1 VYNETTISVRRGIVM
16 ENQYDLIIVGGG
28 PGGIASAVEA
38 AFFGVEKILL
48 IEKGDNHSQTIRQYY
63 KDAKRVDRNW
73 QGQSIEFEGNV
84 EFFDGTKESTLDH
97 FESLLDHDGIEAL
110 FECEVDRVIKEKEG
124 NFSVM
129 TPKGTFSAENVI
141 VAIGKMGKPNK
152 PDYKIPPT
160 IKKVVNFNPYDAH
173 GQEKILVVGGG
184 DSAVEYASEL
194 CCLNDVTLSY
204 RKESFTRVN
213 DINKEIIERYDQEEK
228 LRVRYSTDIE
238 SIENEEG
245 KVKVNYTNGYHTIYD
260 RVIYA
265 LGGTTPIDF
274 FRKSNIELDEHE
286 LPVTNQSYETSVKG
300 LYVAGDIV
308 YKSGGSIAKAINHAY
323 HILRD
328 ITGKDGGLA

>member
-1 VYNETTISVRRGIVM
+1 MKNL
-16 ENQYDLIIVGGG
+16 YDLIIVGGG

-38 AFFGVEKILL
+38 SFFGVKKILL

-73 QGQSIEFEGNV
+73 QGQTIEFEGNV
-84 EFFDGTKESTLDH
+84 EFFDGTKESTLEH
-97 FESLLDHDGIEAL
+97 FESLLDSDGIDAL
-110 FECEVDRVIKEKEG
+110 FECEVDRVHKEEEG
-124 NFSVM
+124 VFSVV
-129 TPKGTFSAENVI
+129 TTKGTFVAHNVI

-160 IKKVVNFNPYDAH
+160 IKKVVDFNPYGAH

-184 DSAVEYASEL
+184 DSAVEYACEL
-194 CCLNDVTLSY
+194 SNLNDVTLSY
-204 RKESFTRVN
+204 RKESFNRVN
-213 DINKEIIERYDQEEK
+213 DVNKEAIERYDQEEK
-228 LRVRYSTDIE
+228 LRVRYGMDIE

-245 KVKVNYTNGYHTIYD
+245 RVKVNYTNGYHTIYD

-274 FRKSNIELDEHE
+274 FRKSEMEVDEHD
-286 LPVTNQSYETSVKG
+286 LPVTSESYETSVKG

-308 YKSGGSIAKAINHAY
+308 YKSGGSIAKAVNHAY
-323 HILRD
+323 HILKD

>member
-1 VYNETTISVRRGIVM
+1 M
-16 ENQYDLIIVGGG
+16 ENLYDLIIVGGG

-38 AFFGVEKILL
+38 SFFGVKKILL

-63 KDAKRVDRNW
+63 KDAKRVDINW
-73 QGQSIEFEGNV
+73 QGQTIEFEGNV
-84 EFFDGTKESTLDH
+84 EFFDGTKESTLEH
-97 FESLLDHDGIEAL
+97 FESLLDSDGIDAL
-110 FECEVDRVIKEKEG
+110 FECEVDRVHKEEEG
-124 NFSVM
+124 VFSVV
-129 TPKGTFSAENVI
+129 TTKGTFVAHNVI

-160 IKKVVNFNPYDAH
+160 IKKVVDFNPYGAH

-184 DSAVEYASEL
+184 DSAVEYACEL
-194 CCLNDVTLSY
+194 SNLNDVTLSY
-204 RKESFTRVN
+204 RKESFNRVN
-213 DINKEIIERYDQEEK
+213 DVNKEAIERYDQEEK
-228 LRVRYSTDIE
+228 LRVRYGMDIE

-245 KVKVNYTNGYHTIYD
+245 RVKVNYTNGYHTIYD

-274 FRKSNIELDEHE
+274 FRKSEMEVDEHD
-286 LPVTNQSYETSVKG
+286 LPVTSESYETSVKG

-308 YKSGGSIAKAINHAY
+308 YKSGGSIAKAVNHAY
-323 HILRD
+323 HILKD

>member
-1 VYNETTISVRRGIVM
+1 M

-38 AFFGVEKILL
+38 SLFGMKKILL
-48 IEKGDNHSQTIRQYY
+48 IEKGENHSQTIRQYY

-73 QGQSIEFEGNV
+73 QGQTIEFEGNV
-84 EFFDGTKESTLDH
+84 EFFDGTKESTLQH
-97 FESLLDHDGIEAL
+97 FESLLDHDGIDAL
-110 FECEVDRVIKEKEG
+110 FECEVDRVLKEEEG
-124 NFSVM
+124 GFSIL
-129 TPKGTFSAENVI
+129 TPQGTYFAQNVI

-152 PDYKIPPT
+152 PDYKVPPT
-160 IKKVVNFNPYDAH
+160 IKKVVNFNPYNAH

-194 CCLNDVTLSY
+194 SNLNDVTLSY
-204 RKESFTRVN
+204 RKESFSRVN
-213 DINKEIIERYDQEEK
+213 DINKETIERYDQEEK

-245 KVKVNYTNGYHTIYD
+245 RVKVNYTNGYHTVYD

-274 FRKSNIELDEHE
+274 FINSGIEVDEHD
-286 LPVTNQSYETSVKG
+286 LPVTNESYETSVKG
-300 LYVAGDIV
+300 LYVAGDII
-308 YKSGGSIAKAINHAY
+308 YKSGGSIAKAVNHAY
-323 HILRD
+323 HILKD
-328 ITGKDGGLA
+328 ITGKDGGLL

>member
-1 VYNETTISVRRGIVM
+1 M
-16 ENQYDLIIVGGG
+16 ENQYDLIIFGGG

-38 AFFGVEKILL
+38 SIFGLKNILL

-73 QGQSIEFEGNV
+73 QGQNIEFEGNV
-84 EFFDGTKESTLDH
+84 EFFDGTKESTLEH
-97 FESLLDHDGIEAL
+97 FESLLDHNGIEAL
-110 FECEVDRVIKEKEG
+110 FECEVDRVLNEEG
-124 NFSVM
+124 TFSVV
-129 TPKGTFSAENVI
+129 TPKGTFFANNVI

-213 DINKEIIERYDQEEK
+213 EINKEIIERYDQEEK
-228 LRVRYSTDIE
+228 LRVRYGTDIE
-238 SIENEEG
+238 SIENQEG
-245 KVKVNYTNGYHTIYD
+245 KVRVNYTNGYHTLYD

-274 FRKSNIELDEHE
+274 FRKSGMEVDDHD
-286 LPVTNQSYETSVKG
+286 LPVISESYETSVKG
-300 LYVAGDIV
+300 LYIAGDIV
-308 YKSGGSIAKAINHAY
+308 YKSGGSIVKAVNHAY
-323 HILRD
+323 HILKA